1 MRRLRGW
8 GHCAERWGWDRHR
21 NKERESWGHV
31 PSECPGHF
39 PSDSLSYPKLHHPS
53 PKPQDFFFHL
63 RQLVLEFLSLAT
75 QSLDEQKYSVS
86 FLLYITLFVFL
97 KILFDVD
104 HQRLFKV
111 FIEFVTIWL
120 LFSVLGFCPWGT
132 WDPSSST
139 RDWIHARCTRRWSL
153 NRWTTVGAPQMK
165 ILNYVKQPSSDTPF
179 TWFS

>member
-97 KILFDVD
+97 KILRISD
-104 HQRLFKV
+104 
-111 FIEFVTIWL
+111 IIWYSL
-120 LFSVLGFCPWGT
+120 VRFTSLSMVISGSIHVAANGIISFFLMALVIFHYHCIYLPETDLEKECMFSRGKCGGG
-132 WDPSSST
+132 
-139 RDWIHARCTRRWSL
+139 RA
-153 NRWTTVGAPQMK
+153 
-165 ILNYVKQPSSDTPF
+165 
-179 TWFS
+179 